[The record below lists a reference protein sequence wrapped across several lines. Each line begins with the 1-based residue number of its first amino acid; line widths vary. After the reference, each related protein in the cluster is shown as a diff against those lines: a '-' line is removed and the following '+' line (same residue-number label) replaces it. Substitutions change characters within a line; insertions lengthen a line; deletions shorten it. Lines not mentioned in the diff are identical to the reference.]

1 MKNMIHFLIVSLFL
15 TGCMDAA
22 IRFWNNSGWEPSA
35 EERQLFK
42 ECSAEVDKIMGEE
55 PSGNRGDP
63 EVQKWL
69 SEYVKRIVEC
79 EKRRK
84 AKSI

>member
-1 MKNMIHFLIVSLFL
+1 MKSMIQFLIVSLFL
-15 TGCMDAA
+15 TGCMDTA
-22 IRFWNNSGWEPSA
+22 IRFWNNTGWEPSA
-35 EERQLFK
+35 EEQQLFR
-42 ECSAEVDKIMGEE
+42 ECSVEVKKEMRESPD
-55 PSGNRGDP
+55 GNPGDP

-69 SEYVKRIVEC
+69 SEYLDRIVEC